1 MKNKLTVFTSAVT
14 LLLVLVV
21 MCSYQLKV
29 DQIAIVTTLG
39 KTKAIKEPGLYF
51 RMPWPIQKLRKLDVR
66 KQLYSGNERETL
78 TNDGINIIVKLF
90 ISWSVDSE
98 NPLNFYQ
105 KVGDSVEEA
114 EKQLKSFVEST
125 QEVVIRSYK
134 LSDFHNS
141 SGEVSKIQEIEDKLT
156 KELNSVTREKYGIII
171 HKSAITRLS
180 LHEKNSESV
189 LARMKQEQEKIAS
202 EIRSKA
208 EKEAQFKK
216 NKADEEKAKILATSE
231 AISKKSKDE
240 VLVKSTELF
249 NQRQEDQEF
258 ATFLR
263 EISAIKEI
271 IKADQKSTI
280 FLNPDI
286 GPFGLFKVEEKEDK
300 PKEENKTK

>member
-1 MKNKLTVFTSAVT
+1 MKNKLTVFTSLVT
-14 LLLVLVV
+14 LLLVMVV

-39 KTKAIKEPGLYF
+39 TPKAVSEPGFYF

-78 TNDGINIIVKLF
+78 TNDNINIIVKLF
-90 ISWSVDSE
+90 ISWSIDSE
-98 NPLNFYQ
+98 NPLSFYQ
-105 KVGDSVEEA
+105 KVGDTTEEA
-114 EKQLKSFVEST
+114 EKQLKTLVESK
-125 QEVVIRSYK
+125 QEIVIRKYK
-134 LSDFHNS
+134 LSDFQNS
-141 SGEVSKIQEIEDKLT
+141 VSESSKIQEIEETLT
-156 KELNSVTREKYGIII
+156 EEINKVTREKYGIIV

-189 LARMKQEQEKIAS
+189 LARMKQEQGKIAA

-208 EKEAQFKK
+208 EKEAQLIK
-216 NKADEEKAKILATSE
+216 NKADEERAKILATSE
-231 AISKKSKDE
+231 ALSKKAKDE

-258 ATFLR
+258 ASFLR

-286 GPFGLFKVEEKEDK
+286 GPFRLFKAKDEVEEK
-300 PKEENKTK
+300 KESK

>member
-1 MKNKLTVFTSAVT
+1 MKNKLTVFTSALT

-39 KTKAIKEPGLYF
+39 TPKAIDKPGLYF
-51 RMPWPIQKLRKLDVR
+51 RMPWPIQKLRKLDIR

-78 TNDGINIIVKLF
+78 TNDNINIIVKLF
-90 ISWSVDSE
+90 ISWSIDSE
-98 NPLNFYQ
+98 NPLSFYQ
-105 KVGDSVEEA
+105 KVGDTVEEA
-114 EKQLKSFVEST
+114 EKQLKTLVESK
-125 QEVVIRSYK
+125 QEIVIRSYK
-134 LSDFHNS
+134 LSDFQNTS
-141 SGEVSKIQEIEDKLT
+141 NELSKIQEIEETLT
-156 KELNSVTREKYGIII
+156 SELNKVTREKYGIII

-189 LARMKQEQEKIAS
+189 LARMKQEQGKIAS

-208 EKEAQFKK
+208 EKEAQLIK

-231 AISKKSKDE
+231 ALSKKAKDE

-258 ATFLR
+258 AAFLR

-271 IKADQKSTI
+271 IKADQKSTM

-286 GPFGLFKVEEKEDK
+286 GPFGLFKAEETEKKDK
-300 PKEENKTK
+300 